1 MDYAKEAYP
10 RVSRW
15 LDRIVQ
21 PAVRDAGED
30 LGGWQEFSQMTGGV
44 AFTSEV
50 SRVSAHTRL
59 WVQPRPWGDKE
70 KEKVEFDSRKAW
82 IESGFI
88 LGPRAS

>member
-1 MDYAKEAYP
+1 
-10 RVSRW
+10 
-15 LDRIVQ
+15 
-21 PAVRDAGED
+21 
-30 LGGWQEFSQMTGGV
+30 MTGGV